1 MPIPE
6 WLAAALVAAALAT
19 LGFVGKQI
27 LEFIVSIRTAA
38 RMRRAR
44 LVTLLSLLT
53 GTAAV
58 FRVQTVLSRRLCH
71 LMTNRDPTL
80 GKLRG
85 YEAIFAAAFPKITP
99 EERELHS
106 IIRGYTINGIKPLNE
121 SMIEWLKAD
130 TEFKLPRSRRG
141 PRRELARLLSELEA
155 HLLMWLA
162 KYSAWIPETPSHA
175 LVFLADEERH
185 GVPFPWGI
193 EGTIANVLRIPR
205 PAASMALPPT
215 VSDYGLRSEEEASNA

>member
-38 RMRRAR
+38 HMRRAR

-80 GKLRG
+80 GKIRG

-162 KYSAWIPETPSHA
+162 KYSAWTRGRRIEIHTFDERPKNKNDGDTPRRQSHPA
-175 LVFLADEERH
+175 L
-185 GVPFPWGI
+185 
-193 EGTIANVLRIPR
+193 
-205 PAASMALPPT
+205 
-215 VSDYGLRSEEEASNA
+215 GLRDLPLFSLHARGDGDVDAHS